1 MTLNINNYQP
11 LPQPLVRETKTA
23 PNGKYLAMEKAWSY
37 TSKSLAATRNM
48 LNASL
53 RSCRWFSMCGSR
65 TAQKVQNGITRSK
78 MLSIIAIPFNAISIS
93 TQAAKIGQ
101 SYNQRDWEGIYLGLL
116 SFAILLGDTVDSLA
130 TSVNAAL
137 TTFASTSNSVLSSLG
152 LPLGFF
158 LVSFGS
164 LSRGIRIYNLN
175 QFCSKMG
182 NYRFM
187 LSGSK
192 MTPEEIRSSASRFL
206 NDLGLNKSKRNLV
219 ALERHTT
226 TAAANLMKDLR
237 DALKKPGPIND
248 KEAVKILEAFHQI
261 DRALQEEMAVQ
272 GGYAATNL
280 LIFTS
285 LCLLATSF
293 ITSVPYLLLTLG
305 WSGRLLL
312 QSYQDFYQKR
322 LPKLSF
328 H

>member
-1 MTLNINNYQP
+1 MTLKINNYQP
-11 LPQPLVRETKTA
+11 LPQSLVREEKDV
-23 PNGKYLAMEKAWSY
+23 PRGKYLAAEKAWSY
-37 TSKSLAATRNM
+37 ASKSLAATRNM

-53 RSCRWFSMCGSR
+53 RSCQWFSICGSR
-65 TAQKVQNGITRSK
+65 TAQKVQAGITRSK
-78 MLSIIAIPFNAISIS
+78 IFSVITVPFNTMSIP

-101 SYNQRDWEGIYLGLL
+101 SYNHRDWEGIYLGLL
-116 SFAILLGDTVDSLA
+116 SFAILLGDTIDSLA

-137 TTFASTSNSVLSSLG
+137 MTFTSTSNSVLASLG

-187 LSGSK
+187 LNGSK

-206 NDLGLNKSKRNLV
+206 NDLGLNKSKKNV
-219 ALERHTT
+219 IALERHTT
-226 TAAANLMKDLR
+226 TAAANLLKDLS
-237 DALKKPGPIND
+237 DALKKPGPLND
-248 KEAVKILEAFHQI
+248 KEAAQILETFHQI
-261 DRALQEEMAVQ
+261 DRALQEELVVQ
-272 GGYAATNL
+272 GSYAATNL

-293 ITSVPYLLLTLG
+293 ITSLPYLLLTLG

-312 QSYQDFYQKR
+312 QSYQDFYQTR
-322 LPKLSF
+322 LPKLSI